1 MQPLLEIRNLRTE
14 FLFEDGPVAAVDDV
28 SFAIE
33 PGTIL
38 GVVGE
43 SGCGKSVTALS
54 IMRLVQEPPGRIAS
68 GHALFHGTDLL
79 SLSERQMQRIRGSKI
94 SMIFQDPMT
103 ALNPVFTAGDQV
115 AEVIR
120 LHQRAS
126 RREARQRS
134 IELFRQVGI
143 PAPEERVDAY
153 PHQMSGGMRQ
163 RVMIAIALACN
174 PELLIADEP
183 TTALDVTVQ
192 AGILEL
198 IRRLQ
203 AERKMAV
210 MLITHDLGVVAE
222 TCDRVLVMYAGRI
235 VEKAQVDTLFAAPA
249 HPYTEGLLKSIPSI
263 EAAAE
268 EGSARRLDAIPG
280 TVPSLRALPS
290 GCRFRERCPRA
301 IEICASVDPP
311 LELKRPEHWAACHN
325 PVPAP

>member
-1 MQPLLEIRNLRTE
+1 MQSLLEVRRLRTE
-14 FLFEDGPVAAVDDV
+14 FLLEEGPVAAVDDV
-28 SFAIE
+28 SFEIE
-33 PGTIL
+33 PGSIL

-54 IMRLVQEPPGRIAS
+54 IMRLIQEPAGRIAS
-68 GHALFHGTDLL
+68 GQVLFQGTDLL
-79 SLSERQMQRIRGSKI
+79 SLPERQMQRIRGSKM

-103 ALNPVFTAGDQV
+103 ALNPVFTAGNQV
-115 AEVIR
+115 AEAIR
-120 LHQRAS
+120 VHQRVG

-143 PAPEERVDAY
+143 PAPEERVHAY

-203 AERKMAV
+203 AERQMAV

-235 VEKAQVDTLFAAPA
+235 VEKAPVDKLFAAPA
-249 HPYTEGLLKSIPSI
+249 HPYTLGLLESIPSI
-263 EAAAE
+263 EAVE
-268 EGSARRLDAIPG
+268 QGSGRLDAIPG
-280 TVPSLRALPS
+280 AVPSLRSLPT
-290 GCRFRERCPRA
+290 GCRFRDRCSRA
-301 IEICASVDPP
+301 IDVCASVDPP
-311 LELKRPEHWAACHN
+311 LELKRPGQWAACHN
-325 PVPAP
+325 PVPPP

>member
-14 FLFEDGPVAAVDDV
+14 FLFEDGPVAAVDGV

-33 PGTIL
+33 PGKIL

-79 SLSERQMQRIRGSKI
+79 ALSERQMQRIRGSKI

-143 PAPEERVDAY
+143 PAPEDRIDAY

-222 TCDRVLVMYAGRI
+222 TCDQVLVMYAGRI
-235 VEKAQVDTLFAAPA
+235 VEKAQVDRLFAAPA

-263 EAAAE
+263 EAAVE

-280 TVPSLRALPS
+280 AVPSLRALPS

-311 LELKRPEHWAACHN
+311 LELKRPEQWAACHN

>member
-1 MQPLLEIRNLRTE
+1 VQPLLEIRNLRTE
-14 FLFEDGPVAAVDDV
+14 FLLEDGAVAAVDDV

-33 PGTIL
+33 SGRIL

-54 IMRLVQEPPGRIAS
+54 IMRLLQEPPGRIAS
-68 GHALFHGTDLL
+68 GSALFHGTDLF
-79 SLSERQMQRIRGSKI
+79 SLPEPQMQRIRGGKI

-103 ALNPVFTAGDQV
+103 ALNPVFTAGNQV

-120 LHQRAS
+120 VHQRAS

-134 IELFRQVGI
+134 LELFRQVGI
-143 PAPEERVDAY
+143 PGPEDRVDAY

-222 TCDRVLVMYAGRI
+222 TCDQVLVMYAGRI
-235 VEKAQVDTLFAAPA
+235 VEKAPVDKLFAGPA
-249 HPYTEGLLKSIPSI
+249 HPYTEGLLNSIPSI
-263 EAAAE
+263 EAAQ
-268 EGSARRLDAIPG
+268 EGGARRLDAIPG
-280 TVPSLRALPS
+280 TVPGLRSLPS

-311 LELKRPEHWAACHN
+311 LELKRPQQWAACHN

>member
-1 MQPLLEIRNLRTE
+1 VQSLLEVRRLRTE
-14 FLFEDGPVAAVDDV
+14 FLLEEGPVAAVDDV
-28 SFAIE
+28 SFEIE
-33 PGTIL
+33 PGSIL
-38 GVVGE
+38 AVVGE

-54 IMRLVQEPPGRIAS
+54 IMRLIQEPVGRIAS
-68 GHALFHGTDLL
+68 GQVLFQGTDLL
-79 SLSERQMQRIRGSKI
+79 TLPERQMQRIRGSKI

-103 ALNPVFTAGDQV
+103 ALNPVFTAGNQV
-115 AEVIR
+115 AEAIR
-120 LHQRAS
+120 AHQRAG
-126 RREARQRS
+126 RRQARQRS

-163 RVMIAIALACN
+163 RVMIAIGLACN

-222 TCDRVLVMYAGRI
+222 MCDRVVVMYAGRI
-235 VEKAQVDTLFAAPA
+235 VEKAPVDKLFAAPA
-249 HPYTEGLLKSIPSI
+249 HPYTLGLLESIPSI
-263 EAAAE
+263 EAAE
-268 EGSARRLDAIPG
+268 QGSGRLDAIPG
-280 TVPSLRALPS
+280 AVPSLRSFPT
-290 GCRFRERCPRA
+290 GCRFRDRCSRA

-311 LELKRPEHWAACHN
+311 LEHQRPGQWAACHN